1 MRTAVIDLGT
11 NTFNLLIA
19 DINGSSVEFIYK
31 AKMPSKLGEDGIN
44 SSKLHEDACSRGVR
58 ILREYKKIIEKHG
71 VDTVRAIATSAVR
84 SASNGSVFV
93 ENIEEKT
100 GIKVDIISGIEEAEL
115 IYKGVEHTISKEE
128 ENYLILDI
136 GGGSTEFI
144 LVENNQVKELKSFQL
159 GMARLIEK
167 FNPSEPITPEEIWSI
182 ESFLKLELYDFL
194 EEIKSYNIK
203 TLIGSS
209 GSFDTILSMIAHN
222 FFKPGHFKK
231 KLSSEFEREHFNYL
245 YQVLIQTN
253 LKERSEMPGMDLV
266 RVEMMVLAMVFT
278 NFIIRELGIQKL
290 MQSRYSLKE
299 GLLYSSLS

>member
-19 DINGSSVEFIYK
+19 DINGQGVEFIYK
-31 AKMPSKLGEDGIN
+31 AKMSSKLGEEGIN
-44 SSKLHEDACSRGVR
+44 NSKLHEDACDRGVT

-71 VDTVRAIATSAVR
+71 VDNVHAIATSAIR
-84 SASNGSVFV
+84 SASNGGAF
-93 ENIEEKT
+93 IEKIAEKT
-100 GIKVDIISGIEEAEL
+100 GINVNVISGEQEAEL
-115 IYKGVEHTISKEE
+115 IYKGVDRTISSQED
-128 ENYLILDI
+128 NYLILDI

-144 LVENNQVKELKSFQL
+144 LVENNQVKSLNSFQL
-159 GMARLIEK
+159 GMARLIDR
-167 FNPSEPITPEEIWSI
+167 FNPSEPITNDEIWKI
-182 ESFLKLELYDFL
+182 EAFLKEELKDFF
-194 EEIKSYNIK
+194 EEIKPYNIK

-209 GSFDTILSMIAHN
+209 GSFDTLLSMIAHT

-245 YQVLIQTN
+245 YNVIIQTN
-253 LKERSEMPGMDLV
+253 LVERRGIPGMDLV

-278 NFIIRELGIQKL
+278 NFVIRELGLTKL

-299 GLLYSSLS
+299 GLLFSL